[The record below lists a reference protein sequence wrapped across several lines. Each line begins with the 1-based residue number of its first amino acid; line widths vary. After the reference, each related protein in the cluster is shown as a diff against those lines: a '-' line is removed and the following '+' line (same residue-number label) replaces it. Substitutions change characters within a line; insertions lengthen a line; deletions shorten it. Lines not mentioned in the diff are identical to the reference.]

1 MMKLIVYVC
10 PEFKHKRMSVLLSAA
25 MVCLL
30 PLTTTAQDRDNQSGT
45 PAIEVAK
52 SDSASVP
59 GTSQAGAYPASAS
72 STSQAGTYPTKES
85 GSSSQQPTLQTT
97 QGPVKVG
104 VYGTLLLNLSASDST
119 VAGGDVPLW
128 ASPSVGNVTFPDG
141 SVGRAHDLYITARQT
156 IIGFTI
162 DPSSPLTSGWS
173 PSAVVEMDFFGSRP
187 ADTLLPDDKVFN
199 EPRLRLAYFQIVNGS
214 WKIVA
219 GQDKAI
225 IAPLDPISLSHVGVP
240 LGATAGNL
248 WARLPQLRVDKTQ
261 HFGEKTSALYQFGIL
276 RPEFGDRRLGDTP
289 AAGASLDTA
298 SAGTR
303 SSMPFYEARVA
314 LAHPMFGSNATIGAG
329 VHYGRE
335 VIGVSRGRDS
345 WAVAFDFDVPLQSR
359 LILRGEAYAGS
370 NLIPF
375 MGGIDQGLSA
385 IPAAQPFTKIN
396 KIGDAGG
403 WGELTFRLTKDDKNH
418 FYVGAGTDDPVR
430 HDLLLGSN
438 FSRNTLYW
446 ASYFHRMSN
455 HVTLALEWSNWQ
467 FRTTGFTGNIPGP
480 RGPYGRA
487 NVFSTAFAYSF

>member
-1 MMKLIVYVC
+1 MMKSSVDVC
-10 PEFKHKRMSVLLSAA
+10 PQFKYMGLCVLLAA
-25 MVCLL
+25 VIAFVFPFVTM
-30 PLTTTAQDRDNQSGT
+30 AQDRNSQSGDQGV
-45 PAIEVAK
+45 EVAK
-52 SDSASVP
+52 SDPAKVP
-59 GTSQAGAYPASAS
+59 GTNQAGAYPT
-72 STSQAGTYPTKES
+72 STPTTAQAGTYPTKES

-128 ASPSVGNVTFPDG
+128 AAGGVGNVTFPDG
-141 SVGRAHDLYITARQT
+141 SVGRTHDLYITARQT
-156 IIGFTI
+156 IIGFKI
-162 DPSSPLTSGWS
+162 DPSSPTTGSWS

-187 ADTLLPDDKVFN
+187 NDTLLPDDKVFN
-199 EPRLRLAYFQIVNGS
+199 EPRLRLAYFQLANGN

-219 GQDKAI
+219 GQDNAI

-248 WARLPQLRVDKTQ
+248 WARLPQLRVEKMQ
-261 HFGEKTSALYQFGIL
+261 NIGEKTSALFQFGIL
-276 RPEFGDRRLGDTP
+276 RPEFGDRRLSDTP
-289 AAGASLDTA
+289 AAGNSLDTA

-303 SSMPFYEARVA
+303 SSMPFYQARAA
-314 LAHPMFGSNATIGAG
+314 LSHPMFGTTATIGAG

-345 WAVAFDFDVPLQSR
+345 WAFALDFHVPLQTR
-359 LILRGEAYAGS
+359 VILRGEAYAGS

-375 MGGIDQGLSA
+375 MGGVDQGVSA
-385 IPAAQPFTKIN
+385 IPAAQPFTRIN

-403 WGELTFRLTKDDKNH
+403 WGELTFRLTTDDKNH

-430 HDLLLGSN
+430 HDLLQGST
-438 FSRNTLYW
+438 FARNTFYW

-467 FRTTGFTGNIPGP
+467 FRTVTFTGNTSGK
-480 RGPYGRA
+480 GPYSRA